1 MYEAII
7 HIIIICLLYEKLE
20 RRLTKMHNNPF
31 FAARVQKGYTQ
42 RKLSDETGLSQ
53 QLISKIEND
62 TSFESYQF
70 YTIKTLCNFLK
81 VDIKKL

>member
-1 MYEAII
+1 MGNIFLSA
-7 HIIIICLLYEKLE
+7 
-20 RRLTKMHNNPF
+20 RLTL
-31 FAARVQKGYTQ
+31 GYTQ
-42 RKLSDETGLSQ
+42 KQVSSKTGLSQ

-62 TSFESYQF
+62 TSFGSYQF